1 MIFSLRN
8 FGSPINSHHLR
19 ITCNSSDSK
28 LIFLESHNTV
38 TNNLKTCIE
47 IYLYKILMLETSEIS
62 LLIITVVFLLNIVKV
77 VVCASMVTSQ
87 RFVLKLEEGEEDAF
101 AVRKVRQNLHDF
113 YKLYMYIRAQN

>member
-1 MIFSLRN
+1 
-8 FGSPINSHHLR
+8 
-19 ITCNSSDSK
+19 
-28 LIFLESHNTV
+28 
-38 TNNLKTCIE
+38 
-47 IYLYKILMLETSEIS
+47 MLETSEIS